1 MLSVAYMS
9 VDVGF
14 EFRYESSCPSGST
27 RAIHSGRRSR
37 GMPIY
42 GFYASSQSQ
51 TELAKSEQNL
61 LGVLYKKCIL
71 GSYDQEF
78 GSEMRLR
85 EILELS
91 ACTSIGIVSFGFD
104 PGFEQW
110 PPAAAQSIFQIEKTH
125 SGSL

>member
-1 MLSVAYMS
+1 MYATDNTREQTGSDQHQSNGWPAAGLCSRVLSVAYMS

-27 RAIHSGRRSR
+27 RAIYSGRRSR

-61 LGVLYKKCIL
+61 LLY
-71 GSYDQEF
+71 
-78 GSEMRLR
+78 M
-85 EILELS
+85 
-91 ACTSIGIVSFGFD
+91 
-104 PGFEQW
+104 
-110 PPAAAQSIFQIEKTH
+110 
-125 SGSL
+125 

>member
-27 RAIHSGRRSR
+27 RAIYSGRRSR

-51 TELAKSEQNL
+51 TELAKSGQNPPTRTS
-61 LGVLYKKCIL
+61 LYSGYANNPLNIDD
-71 GSYDQEF
+71 S
-78 GSEMRLR
+78 
-85 EILELS
+85 S
-91 ACTSIGIVSFGFD
+91 AVVGYGDSATI
-104 PGFEQW
+104 
-110 PPAAAQSIFQIEKTH
+110 TT
-125 SGSL
+125 